1 MFFILSG
8 MIYENTWKVLP
19 TRKAYARL
27 EIQSFY
33 WASLVAQVVKNPP
46 ATCETQFWS
55 LSWEDLL
62 EKGMATHSSILAWR
76 ISKTERPGRLRA
88 MGSQRVEH
96 NWANNTN
103 THALLTKIRKQVSSL
118 NGEGAKVQLYIH
130 FLPGNSELH
139 SPSKTF

>member
-27 EIQSFY
+27 DIQSFY
-33 WASLVAQVVKNPP
+33 WASLMAQMVKNPP
-46 ATCETQFWS
+46 ATWETQFWS
-55 LSWEDLL
+55 LSWEDPL

-76 ISKTERPGRLRA
+76 IPKTEKPGRLRA

-96 NWANNTN
+96 NWVNNTN
-103 THALLTKIRKQVSSL
+103 TFSAYKNQKTSFLSKWWRGKSPTS
-118 NGEGAKVQLYIH
+118 YTF
-130 FLPGNSELH
+130 FLPGNSILH